1 MSSIVLGTR
10 AESSYVVRLDVDVL
24 LRTRMLV
31 QAASGQG
38 KSHTLRRLCE
48 QLFGKVQIFVID
60 HEGEF
65 ATLREKYDFA
75 VVGDGGDAPADIRSA
90 GLLAQKLLELGAST
104 VFDLSEAFRKHPGDR
119 HVWVNNFLRS
129 MMEAPKRL
137 WHPVVVLVDEA
148 HKYCPE
154 KDESAASEAMISVAT
169 DGRKRQFCLI
179 AATQRLGKFNKDAAA
194 ELLNVMI
201 GGTTLDI
208 DRKRAA
214 DALGVY
220 GKDLRPFNDEI
231 KTIDRGLFWCLGP
244 AISKERILV
253 KVGVVE
259 TSPPKIGK
267 RAAAA
272 APPPTKAIKALLPQL
287 ADLPQL
293 AAEKAQTEAELRK
306 RIRELEREARSKPAK
321 APIVAVKAA
330 PAQRVIAP
338 RNLTVDQVK
347 KAVTP
352 IVGTIF
358 AKVHQ
363 EIAAAETRIAK
374 ISIDGRQLAA
384 IAATINKDSSGEIS
398 KHGDSPSPYLRS
410 DGTLQKAGSGIGPSR
425 PAKLAQTVR
434 PPQSIDSLSATS
446 NRRDK
451 LLAGARRI
459 LSVLRQWDPEKKSR
473 DQIVVLAGVT
483 ARSLKDYLS
492 LLRRRS
498 YITESG
504 QMVGLTNEGLDAAG
518 DAEDRPQ
525 TTEDLLEYWRP
536 KIGAGAAR
544 VLDVLVANPDE
555 SFAREDLLEPANVTL
570 RSIKDYLSILRRARL
585 IDEPSGRVK
594 ASETL
599 FN

>member
-1 MSSIVLGTR
+1 LSSIVLGNLADGDR
-10 AESSYVVRLDVDVL
+10 AIKLDVDVL

-253 KVGVVE
+253 AVGAVE

-306 RIRELEREARSKPAK
+306 RIRELERDVRTKPTPKVQQITAKPAVIGRK
-321 APIVAVKAA
+321 ITADQVEKIIKPIVADMLAG
-330 PAQRVIAP
+330 
-338 RNLTVDQVK
+338 
-347 KAVTP
+347 
-352 IVGTIF
+352 VG
-358 AKVHQ
+358 ASVHM
-363 EIAAAETRIAK
+363 AAAS
-374 ISIDGRQLAA
+374 ISKVSISRRQLAA
-384 IAATINKDSSGEIS
+384 IAASINKDSGGEIQNDAP
-398 KHGDSPSPYLRS
+398 HHPRS
-410 DGTLQKAGSGIGPSR
+410 SATLHEAGSGNGNR
-425 PAKLAQTVR
+425 GGARLAQTDR
-434 PPQSIDSLSATS
+434 PPQPIASLSATS
-446 NRRDK
+446 NGDK
-451 LLAGARRI
+451 MLAGARRV
-459 LSVLRQWDPEKKSR
+459 LSVLRQWDPEQKSR
-473 DQIVVLAGVT
+473 DQIIVLAGVT

-492 LLRRRS
+492 VLRRRG

-504 QMVGLTNEGLDAAG
+504 QMVGLTNEGIEAAG
-518 DAEDRPQ
+518 DVEDRPQ
-525 TTEDLLEYWRP
+525 TTEDLVQYWRP

-555 SFAREDLLEPANVTL
+555 SFARADLLEPANVTP

-599 FN
+599 FS